1 MNGMAA
7 DLFFDTSVIVY
18 AFDSSE
24 VEKHSIASKMIGK
37 AMNEGNGVISSQV
50 LLELYNVLTRFV
62 TNPLPRED
70 AERIIKDFAGASSW
84 RKLDYGVS
92 TAVSA
97 VETSVRLKTNIWDTL
112 ITETMKENNVYT
124 IVTENEKDFKKIK
137 GIRVI
142 NPFKKQ
148 VI

>member
-1 MNGMAA
+1 MDAG
-7 DLFFDTSVIVY
+7 LFFDTSVTVY

-24 VEKHSIASKMIGK
+24 VEKHSIALKLIEK

-62 TNPLPRED
+62 TNPLPRKD
-70 AERIIKDFAGASSW
+70 VERIIKDFAGAFSW
-84 RKLDYGVS
+84 RKLDYSIS
-92 TAVSA
+92 TAMSA
-97 VETSVRLKTNIWDTL
+97 VETSARLKTGIWDTL

-124 IVTENEKDFKKIK
+124 IITENEKDFKKIK
-137 GIRVI
+137 GIKVI

-148 VI
+148 AIK

>member
-1 MNGMAA
+1 MAA

-24 VEKHSIASKMIGK
+24 VEKHSIALKLIEK

-62 TNPLPRED
+62 TNPLSRED
-70 AERIIKDFAGASSW
+70 AERIIKDFVDAPSW

-92 TAVSA
+92 TAVGA
-97 VETSVRLKTNIWDTL
+97 VETSVRLKTSIWDTL

-124 IVTENEKDFKKIK
+124 IVSENEKDFKKIK

-148 VI
+148 AIK

>member
-1 MNGMAA
+1 MAA

-24 VEKHSIASKMIGK
+24 VEKHSIALKLIEK

-70 AERIIKDFAGASSW
+70 TERIIKDFVGASSW

-97 VETSVRLKTNIWDTL
+97 VETSVRLKTSIWDTL

>member
-1 MNGMAA
+1 MAA

-24 VEKHSIASKMIGK
+24 VEKHSIASKMIEK

-70 AERIIKDFAGASSW
+70 AERIIKDFVGASSW

-97 VETSVRLKTNIWDTL
+97 VETSVRLKTSIWDTL

-137 GIRVI
+137 GIKVI

-148 VI
+148 AIK